1 MRIGKSAMVS
11 DKEALN
17 DSRLPRP
24 RAEPVS
30 SSNPSRKSPNKKA
43 GGLWEVFRVC
53 FC

>member
-1 MRIGKSAMVS
+1 MIGESGIVF

-24 RAEPVS
+24 RAEPMS
-30 SSNPSRKSPNKKA
+30 SCNPSRKSPNKKA
-43 GGLWEVFRVC
+43 GGLWEVFRLC